1 MADLNDVMRALGRLE
16 GSVTALREEF
26 VQEKQS
32 AAESRRIL
40 FQRVDGVSD
49 EVAQVKLDVQANG
62 QEVKAL
68 GESIAQHKSKIDP
81 AIEDWSR
88 IKNLGLGVTGV
99 VGLGGASFGA
109 MALMGWDYVKDTL
122 RTWLG

>member
-40 FQRVDGVSD
+40 YQRVDDLSD
-49 EVAQVKLDVQANG
+49 EVGQVKLDVQANG

-68 GESIAQHKSKIDP
+68 GENIAQHKAKIDP
-81 AIEDWSR
+81 AIADWTR
-88 IKNLGLGVTGV
+88 MKNLGLGVSGV
-99 VGLGGASFGA
+99 IGLGGASFGA
-109 MALMGWDYVKDTL
+109 IAMMGWDYVKDTL